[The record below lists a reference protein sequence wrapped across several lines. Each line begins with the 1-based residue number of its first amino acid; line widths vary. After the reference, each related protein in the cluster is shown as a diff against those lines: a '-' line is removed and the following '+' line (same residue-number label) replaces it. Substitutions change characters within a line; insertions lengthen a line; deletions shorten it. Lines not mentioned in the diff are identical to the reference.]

1 MNWDLNFKSFCSP
14 PDLSCTKLIQ
24 DQCTINVEL
33 QTKTTMNIVLTEY
46 CSPLGSKS
54 RNRIGPHAIICFC
67 FYLHPR
73 IQTKNTEASIFSL
86 RYILADIIS
95 FVLNNG
101 LLPSFT
107 STKTPFSN
115 LIVSFSPCTRSAGT
129 SSTSPRSGSGRSTPA
144 RSSSSAPWSRSTCS
158 LTYSASCLVP
168 C

>member
-1 MNWDLNFKSFCSP
+1 
-14 PDLSCTKLIQ
+14 
-24 DQCTINVEL
+24 
-33 QTKTTMNIVLTEY
+33 MNIVLTEY

-158 LTYSASCLVP
+158 LTYFASCLVP
-168 C
+168 CWAHAPPRGRHPGRRHCWGLVLKCYELRTRQHRKC